1 MFKDVLTKNA
11 SGLGPAIISGPI
23 RGRFFRLRDV
33 FFRLRQPGNVI
44 LRYAGVP
51 NREMDCQWE
60 PRGDYLEPDSGA
72 FFSGYGPVFLQV
84 NRKKD
89 GAGLAGQLSFH
100 GIGDVFF
107 QVKRLF
113 SG

>member
-1 MFKDVLTKNA
+1 MSGGWWGNYLWLDLASFFFRLRSVFFQVNRKKDA
-11 SGLGPAIISGPI
+11 RGLAQTIISGPI
-23 RGRFFRLRDV
+23 RGRFFSGYGTF

-44 LRYAGVP
+44 LRYAGVL

-72 FFSGYGPVFLQV
+72 FFF
-84 NRKKD
+84 
-89 GAGLAGQLSFH
+89 
-100 GIGDVFF
+100 
-107 QVKRLF
+107 RLRSRFF